1 MYFSGVAPPLR
12 SYIANVPFNLNVYAT
27 QRGQMLHAAQ
37 RDLRGFCGREQG
49 PAGDAAMGA

>member
-1 MYFSGVAPPLR
+1 MYFSGVPPPLR
-12 SYIANVPFNLNVYAT
+12 SYIANVPFNLNVYAK